1 MEQIQ
6 TCDFWNNFFLVVWQ
20 NLCLRAAA
28 NSVKQFLFETAEK
41 RFPRKNFLK
50 TFHLW
55 QKQNITFWHLHYT
68 WGDVNLRLRVANM
81 HILTRSCGAYQG
93 WAGIPVPGHS
103 REYRPPIPVPENW
116 EWFFH
121 SRSRS
126 QKLGM
131 LFFIPVP
138 VPKIWE
144 CNFPFPFPLPGMDYQ
159 SRE

>member
-6 TCDFWNNFFLVVWQ
+6 SCDFWNNFF
-20 NLCLRAAA
+20 
-28 NSVKQFLFETAEK
+28 FLWFGKIYVCALQQI
-41 RFPRKNFLK
+41 PWNNFLLKPPRNASHGK
-50 TFHLW
+50 TFRLR

-103 REYRPPIPVPENW
+103 REYRPPIPVHENW

-121 SRSRS
+121 SHSCP
-126 QKLGM
+126 QKLEM

-138 VPKIWE
+138 IPKIWE
-144 CNFPFPFPLPGMDYQ
+144 CNFPFLFPLPGMDYQ

>member
-1 MEQIQ
+1 MF
-6 TCDFWNNFFLVVWQ
+6 T
-20 NLCLRAAA
+20 
-28 NSVKQFLFETAEK
+28 
-41 RFPRKNFLK
+41 
-50 TFHLW
+50 
-55 QKQNITFWHLHYT
+55 
-68 WGDVNLRLRVANM
+68 
-81 HILTRSCGAYQG
+81 LTNDSIKQG

-138 VPKIWE
+138 KIWE
-144 CNFPFPFPLPGMDYQ
+144 WVEQFRFLFLKSKSHSRSPLVPAQLNSAGPSLNNMGNTFNIYLLCFVLSNWMTHVWFVTMVCKRMVVEQHFEFQIVKELDDVQ
-159 SRE
+159 LCETQV

>member
-1 MEQIQ
+1 MHLMSQASH
-6 TCDFWNNFFLVVWQ
+6 
-20 NLCLRAAA
+20 LRARKWELRDHSEKMLEHLKC
-28 NSVKQFLFETAEK
+28 NICHYSDYTITVHSDTLSVIFSCPEQPNRWPCPSLALSDQT
-41 RFPRKNFLK
+41 NNQS
-50 TFHLW
+50 FH
-55 QKQNITFWHLHYT
+55 N
-68 WGDVNLRLRVANM
+68 NRE
-81 HILTRSCGAYQG
+81 QG

-103 REYRPPIPVPENW
+103 REYRPPVPVPENW

-138 VPKIWE
+138 VPKIWD
-144 CNFPFPFPLPGMDYQ
+144 CNFQFPFPLPGMDYQ